1 MRTITFWEISLNAE
15 SLDES
20 ETHFTQRAGLWTC
33 AGVFDGMGGEAG
45 GEIASNIASRV
56 FQENTMNFD
65 SFDREKISRHIEKTF
80 AIANQAVV
88 EERKKRIVHVVLRE
102 RVLIYRWN
110 FIQNLSSG

>member
-1 MRTITFWEISLNAE
+1 MSFA
-15 SLDES
+15 
-20 ETHFTQRAGLWTC
+20 
-33 AGVFDGMGGEAG
+33 VFDGMGGEAG

-88 EERKKRIVHVVLRE
+88 EERKKHSTCGTTGT
-102 RVLIYRWN
+102 VLITELHSKS
-110 FIQNLSSG
+110 FIGVTVVFMLCVIENCMCCRKIILLRSLS

>member
-1 MRTITFWEISLNAE
+1 MGNCLNAE

-20 ETHFTQRAGLWTC
+20 ETHFYAESGFMDVCR
-33 AGVFDGMGGEAG
+33 VFDGMGGEAG

-88 EERKKRIVHVVLRE
+88 EERKKHSTCGTTGT
-102 RVLIYRWN
+102 VLITDGTS
-110 FIQNLSSG
+110 FKNLSSG

>member
-1 MRTITFWEISLNAE
+1 MGNCLNAE

-65 SFDREKISRHIEKTF
+65 SFDREKISRHIEKPC
-80 AIANQAVV
+80 NSKSGSGG
-88 EERKKRIVHVVLRE
+88 RKKNIVHVVLRE
-102 RVLIYRWN
+102 L
-110 FIQNLSSG
+110 F